1 MLNHSY
7 ICRLLSDFTS
17 DLEIKEGSMSKFE
30 RYSFKEC
37 KLLYSLE
44 YIKPGIIVE
53 LKGYL

>member
-7 ICRLLSDFTS
+7 ICRRLSDF
-17 DLEIKEGSMSKFE
+17 EVKEGSLRKSE
-30 RYSFKEC
+30 RYSFMVC

-44 YIKPGIIVE
+44 YIKPGIIAE

>member
-7 ICRLLSDFTS
+7 ICRLLSDF
-17 DLEIKEGSMSKFE
+17 EIKEGSMSKSE

-37 KLLYSLE
+37 KLLYSLG
-44 YIKPGIIVE
+44 YIKPGIIAE